1 MMPPGHHAY
10 RGRFVHPNSAMR
22 VRSIDE
28 AEIPAVAAFLHT
40 AVDPRLS
47 VAQWR
52 ALFAYDWPGVKP
64 DHGFVVVVGGEIKGF
79 LGTVYAERNVAGE
92 GRMFCNLS
100 SWFVAPEIRGAG
112 ALLLMAATRRRNCIY
127 TNFTAT
133 AEAAAL
139 VLKAGFRQIGA
150 VKHLLPPLAQTATLA
165 RSLAA
170 RVATDLAA
178 VAARLD
184 SAQRRLFDDHKQTCG
199 HLLLEDQDQTLYVIT
214 RRRVKRNV
222 PLTEVMHV
230 SSPALFQRHLERVK
244 IVAIR
249 RDRTAALACDDRFL
263 DVEPRLAMRVARPIF
278 CKGGPFPDAAVDNLY
293 SELVLLP

>member
-1 MMPPGHHAY
+1 
-10 RGRFVHPNSAMR
+10 MR
-22 VRSIDE
+22 VRPVDQ
-28 AEIPAVAAFLHT
+28 AEIPAVATFLHT
-40 AVDPRLS
+40 AIDARLN

-52 ALFAYDWPGVKP
+52 ALFTYDWPGVKP
-64 DHGFVVVVGGEIKGF
+64 DHGFVVAVGGEIKGF
-79 LGTVYAERNVAGE
+79 IGTLYAERNIAGE
-92 GRMFCNLS
+92 PRMFCNLS

-127 TNFTAT
+127 TNFTTT
-133 AEAAAL
+133 AEASAL
-139 VLKAGFRQIGA
+139 MLRAGFRQIGA

-170 RVATDLAA
+170 RVATHPA
-178 VAARLD
+178 VVAVRLD
-184 SAQRRLFDDHKQTCG
+184 SAQRRLFEDHKQTCG

-222 PLTEVMHV
+222 PLTEVMYV
-230 SSPALFQRHLERVK
+230 STPALFQRHLERVK
-244 IVAIR
+244 LVALR

-263 DVEPRLAMRVARPIF
+263 DVAPRLGMRVARPIF
-278 CKGGPFPDAAVDNLY
+278 CKGDPFPDAAIDNLY